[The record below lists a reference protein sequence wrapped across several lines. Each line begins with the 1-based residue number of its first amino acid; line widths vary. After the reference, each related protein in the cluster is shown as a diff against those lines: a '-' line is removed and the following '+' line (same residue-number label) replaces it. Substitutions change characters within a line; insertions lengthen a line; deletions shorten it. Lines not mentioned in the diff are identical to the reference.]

1 MNYQYD
7 YSVIGGDV
15 RQVYLAEELAQH
27 TNRICCFALC
37 SSPNERHCSSVSSVY
52 EAASLTE
59 SCSASPCIVCP
70 IPFSRN
76 GPFLNQSAFD
86 ENLSIYQ
93 LLSNLRP
100 GQSFFAGCIP
110 DDFKTTAE
118 EIGVHIFDLMSDPS
132 LSLFNTI
139 ATAEG
144 AICEAIKR
152 SPINLHQSS
161 CAILG
166 YGRCGRTLS
175 HYLKGMFCNICVV
188 SRQAE
193 ECAQAALIADKT
205 GTLQDFESYVDEFDF
220 IFNTIPSM
228 VVPSRLLEKM
238 KSSVT
243 IIDIASAPGGV
254 DFNAARE
261 LGISAVLCPGL
272 PGKYAPVSSA
282 RAVKETIEKIK
293 DGKEF

>member
-282 RAVKETIEKIK
+282 RAVKETIKKIK
-293 DGKEF
+293 DSKEF

>member
-254 DFNAARE
+254 DFNAARK

-282 RAVKETIEKIK
+282 RAVKETIKKIK
-293 DGKEF
+293 DSKEF

>member
-7 YSVIGGDV
+7 YSVIGGDI
-15 RQVYLAEELAQH
+15 RQVYLVEELAQH
-27 TNRICCFALC
+27 TNRICCYALC
-37 SSPNERHCSSVSSVY
+37 SSPNERHCSSVSVY

-110 DDFKTTAE
+110 DDFKATAE
-118 EIGVHIFDLMSDPS
+118 EIGVHVFDLMSDPS

-175 HYLKGMFCNICVV
+175 HYLKGMFCNIYVA
-188 SRQAE
+188 SIQAE

-205 GTLQDFESYVDEFDF
+205 GTLQNFGSCVGEFDF

-254 DFNAARE
+254 DFTAARE

>member
-175 HYLKGMFCNICVV
+175 HYLKGMFCNIYVA
-188 SRQAE
+188 SIQAE

-205 GTLQDFESYVDEFDF
+205 GTLQNFGSCVGEFDF

-254 DFNAARE
+254 DFTAARE

-293 DGKEF
+293 DSKEF

>member
-293 DGKEF
+293 DSKEF

>member
-7 YSVIGGDV
+7 YSVIGGDI
-15 RQVYLAEELAQH
+15 RQVYLVEELAQH
-27 TNRICCFALC
+27 TNRICCYALC
-37 SSPNERHCSSVSSVY
+37 SSPNERHCSSVSVY

-110 DDFKTTAE
+110 DDFKATAE
-118 EIGVHIFDLMSDPS
+118 EIGVHVFDLMSDPS

-175 HYLKGMFCNICVV
+175 HYLKGMFCNIYVA
-188 SRQAE
+188 SIQAE

-205 GTLQDFESYVDEFDF
+205 GTLQNFGSCVGEFDF

-254 DFNAARE
+254 DFTAARE
-261 LGISAVLCPGL
+261 LEISAVLCPGL

-282 RAVKETIEKIK
+282 KAVKETIEKIK